1 MMMGGHK
8 RRHATRLSALIVLA
22 FSLSAC
28 STVDKRIIRP
38 VFGALTSPKT
48 KNAPFPVPLPR
59 TKPPVPNRS
68 YAATNTPAQAPRAA
82 TSSSA
87 TGAVHVVSKGDTLYA
102 ISRRYGVPV
111 RDLISNNRLRSPY
124 TLEIGQRVKV
134 PTAQVYV
141 VKKGDTGYSISR
153 RFGVNVSA
161 LMRENGIRAPYTLEI
176 GQKLKLPGGA
186 STAPVQTASASSP
199 TVVRPAQTT
208 RRTVA
213 RPTPPPRTSS
223 GFDWPVQ
230 GRLASRFGPKQ
241 DGLHNDG
248 INILARQGTPV
259 KAAETGVVV
268 YASNALEGYGHL
280 LLVKH
285 SGGWITAYAHNERL
299 LVREGQTVDK
309 GQIIARVGNTG
320 GVTEPQLHFE
330 IRKGRRALDPLR
342 YLSQA
347 RADAAMTSR

>member
-1 MMMGGHK
+1 MMMGGHR
-8 RRHATRLSALIVLA
+8 RRHVARLSALILLA
-22 FSLSAC
+22 FSVSAC
-28 STVDKRIIRP
+28 STIDKRIIRP
-38 VFGALTSPKT
+38 VFGSLTSPKT

-59 TKPPVPNRS
+59 TKPPVPNA
-68 YAATNTPAQAPRAA
+68 YLAANKPTPTPNAAKPAP
-82 TSSSA
+82 S
-87 TGAVHVVSKGDTLYA
+87 GNAVHVVRKGDTLYA

-111 RDLISNNRLRSPY
+111 RDLVSTNRLRSPY

-161 LMRENGIRAPYTLEI
+161 LMRENGIKAPFRLEI
-176 GQKLKLPGGA
+176 GQTLKLPGGA
-186 STAPVQTASASSP
+186 STAPVQTASAASP
-199 TVVRPAQTT
+199 RVVRPAQTT
-208 RRTVA
+208 GRTVA

-259 KAAETGVVV
+259 KAAEAGVVV

-285 SGGWITAYAHNERL
+285 SDGWITAYAHNERL
-299 LVREGQTVDK
+299 LVREGQTVNK

-342 YLSQA
+342 YLSRA
-347 RADAAMTSR
+347 RADASLAGR